1 MGIAILI
8 CSLFSACLGAAIG
21 YAIGFY
27 KHNKGHGVNI
37 PDVEVE
43 VPMPEVVPPKEEDEP
58 SLRSAEYYREL
69 AKQADKNGTSDKMR
83 LLKKISKEIDKA
95 ANKGWRMLKLD
106 YHGDL
111 NEEIRSTLTK
121 RDIYE
126 YFSKA
131 GYWIEFSYTYNSD
144 PMIDFISWDGRGEG
158 LEINEDT

>member
-1 MGIAILI
+1 MGFAILI
-8 CSLFSACLGAAIG
+8 CSLFAACLGAAVG

-43 VPMPEVVPPKEEDEP
+43 VPMPEVEPPKEEGELP
-58 SLRSAEYYREL
+58 LRSAAYYREL
-69 AKQADKNGTSDKMR
+69 AEQTDENGTSDKMI
-83 LLKKISKEIDKA
+83 LLKKLSKEIDKA
-95 ANKGWRMLKLD
+95 ANRGWRMLKMD

-126 YFSKA
+126 YLSKA

-144 PMIDFISWDGRGEG
+144 PTIDFISWDGRGEG
-158 LEINEDT
+158 LKINENT